1 MSENNFPEAVLW
13 DMDGTLIDSEPYWVA
28 SEHRLAQ
35 DYGTTWSEQDAHELI
50 GKSLYDSSELL
61 RQKFGIT
68 DLSVVQVIDRLTS
81 EVVSDLSQR
90 LVWRP
95 GALELLTDLK
105 KAGIKT
111 ALVTMSMR
119 RMAQSVV
126 DQIPFHAFD
135 AVVAGDE
142 VVMGKPHPEPYLKA
156 AVMLGVDP
164 TKCIA
169 LEDSSTGLASA
180 EAAGTLAVGI
190 PNLIPLVPTANG
202 VVIKSLTELTAA
214 NIGELRNRG

>member
-28 SEHRLAQ
+28 SENRLAVE
-35 DYGTTWSEQDAHELI
+35 YGTTWSEHDALDLI
-50 GKSLYDSSELL
+50 GKSLYDSADFMLK
-61 RQKFGIT
+61 QFGIT
-68 DLSVVQVIDRLTS
+68 DLSVVQVIERLTS
-81 EVVSDLSQR
+81 EVVSELSRDLI
-90 LVWRP
+90 WRP

-156 AVMLGVDP
+156 AAMLGVDP
-164 TKCIA
+164 ARCIA

-180 EAAGTLAVGI
+180 EAAGTLAVGV
-190 PNLIPLVPTANG
+190 PNLIPLIPTANG
-202 VVIKSLTELTAA
+202 VVIRSLTELTAA

>member
-1 MSENNFPEAVLW
+1 MFENNFPEAVLW

-28 SEHRLAQ
+28 SEHRLAI
-35 DYGTTWSEQDAHELI
+35 DYGTSWSEHDALELI
-50 GKSLYDSSELL
+50 GKSLYDSSALL
-61 RQKFGIT
+61 REKFGIT
-68 DLSVVQVIDRLTS
+68 DLSVVEVIDRLTS
-81 EVVSDLSQR
+81 EVVAELSQK

-156 AVMLGVDP
+156 AKLLGVDP
-164 TKCIA
+164 TKCIS
-169 LEDSSTGLASA
+169 LEDSLIGLASA
-180 EAAGTLAVGI
+180 EAAGTIAVGI
-190 PNLIPLVPTANG
+190 PNLLDLPTG
-202 VVIKSLTELTAA
+202 PKRVIIKSLTELTAA
-214 NIGELRNRG
+214 NIGELRIHG

>member
-13 DMDGTLIDSEPYWVA
+13 DMDGTLVDSEPYWVA
-28 SEHRLAQ
+28 SEHRLAVE
-35 DYGTTWSEQDAHELI
+35 YGTTWSEDDALQLI
-50 GKSLYDSSELL
+50 GKSLFDSAEFM

-68 DLSVVQVIDRLTS
+68 DLSVVQVIDRLTT

-119 RMAQSVV
+119 RMAQSVI

-156 AVMLGVDP
+156 ASMLGVDP
-164 TKCIA
+164 RRCIA

-190 PNLIPLVPTANG
+190 PNLIPLMPTLNG
-202 VVIKSLTELTAA
+202 IVIGSLTELTAA
-214 NIGELRNRG
+214 NIGELGNRG

>member
-1 MSENNFPEAVLW
+1 MSKNTFPEAVLW

-35 DYGTTWSEQDAHELI
+35 EYGTTWSETDALELI
-50 GKSLYDSSELL
+50 GKSLYQSADLM

-68 DLSVVQVIDRLTS
+68 DLSVVQVIDRLTT
-81 EVVSDLSQR
+81 EVVADLTKN
-90 LVWRP
+90 LIWRP
-95 GALELLTDLK
+95 GALELLADLK
-105 KAGIKT
+105 KAGMKT

-142 VVMGKPHPEPYLKA
+142 VDMGKPHPEPYLRA
-156 AVMLGVDP
+156 AAILGVDP

-169 LEDSSTGLASA
+169 LEDSATGLASA

-190 PNLIPLVPTANG
+190 PNLIPLSPTQNG
-202 VVIKSLTELTAA
+202 LIIGSLTELTAA
-214 NIGELRNRG
+214 NIWKLGSRG